1 MKQFSIKELEVLLS
15 KDVYYTSI
23 IKQDNKDLFLDKC
36 NWVISKILKVQLQ
49 YEKGINELVN
59 IHSDTLKKYLGDRYY
74 ISIIS
79 SLVAVKVVYVNKTHS
94 SGRFSYS
101 YSIAYFSDKE
111 DIILVPVKT
120 KRFRN
125 KLINQSSENFKA
137 IS

>member
-23 IKQDNKDLFLDKC
+23 IKQDNKDLFFDKC

-74 ISIIS
+74 KNIMSPFLI
-79 SLVAVKVVYVNKTHS
+79 KFRH
-94 SGRFSYS
+94 FSY
-101 YSIAYFSDKE
+101 
-111 DIILVPVKT
+111 
-120 KRFRN
+120 
-125 KLINQSSENFKA
+125 
-137 IS
+137 ISWQTI